1 MKRNNSSISKA
12 SSYSEMGK
20 YWDEHSI
27 DECWDETSDANF
39 EFVAEPQITYF
50 AIEKSLS
57 EKIRLLA
64 AKHGVS
70 ADTLVNI
77 WVQEKVTDD
86 ERLLDVR

>member
-12 SSYSEMGK
+12 SSYSEMGS
-20 YWDEHSI
+20 YWDAHGL
-27 DECWDETSDANF
+27 DECWDETSDASF

-57 EKIRLLA
+57 EKIRQLA
-64 AKHGVS
+64 AKQGIS

-77 WVQEKVTDD
+77 WVQEKM
-86 ERLLDVR
+86 LS